1 MKVKT
6 SFFLFFITFLSCNKI
21 NEFDLQGHR
30 GYRGLYPENSTIG
43 FLKSLHVGV
52 NTIELDVVISKDK
65 QVVVSHEPW
74 ISKNICIDQNG
85 NRIINDKE
93 DFNIYSMEYNDIK
106 KFDCGIIGND
116 KFPDQKKI
124 SVFKPTLNHVI
135 KTVENYIKEKK
146 YKTVNYNIEI
156 KSSDKTDL
164 IFHPEVKEFS
174 DLVVNVIKNKKILER
189 TTVQSFD
196 FRVLKYINKNYP
208 EMALSVLVS
217 ENYDPLKNLDDLGF
231 HPDIYSPNYKYLNK
245 EDLELLKQKKI
256 KIIPWTVNSYSD
268 IAKILN
274 LDVDGII
281 SDYPERVL
289 EIKKKYE
296 KI

>member
-1 MKVKT
+1 MTV
-6 SFFLFFITFLSCNKI
+6 LSCNTVK
-21 NEFDLQGHR
+21 EFDLQGHR

-43 FLKSLHVGV
+43 FLKSLDVGV

-65 QVVVSHEPW
+65 HVVVSHEPW

-93 DFNIYSMEYNDIK
+93 NFNIYSMEYNEIK
-106 KFDCGIIGND
+106 KFDCGIIGNE

-124 SVFKPTLNHVI
+124 SVFKPTLNYVI
-135 KTVENYIKEKK
+135 KIIENYIKEKG
-146 YKTVNYNIEI
+146 YKPVNYNIEI
-156 KSSDKTDL
+156 KSSNETDL
-164 IFHPEVKEFS
+164 IFHPDVKEFS
-174 DLVVNVIKNKKILER
+174 ELVVNNIKNNKILER
-189 TTVQSFD
+189 TTIQSFD

-208 EMALSVLVS
+208 EIGLSVLVS
-217 ENYDPLKNLDDLGF
+217 ENYDPQKNLDDLSF
-231 HPDIYSPNYKYLNK
+231 LPDIYSPNYKFINK
-245 EDLELLKQKKI
+245 EDLEYLKKKEI

-274 LDVDGII
+274 LGVDGII

-289 EIKKKYE
+289 EIKK
-296 KI
+296 

>member
-1 MKVKT
+1 MTV
-6 SFFLFFITFLSCNKI
+6 LSCNTVK
-21 NEFDLQGHR
+21 EFDLQGHR

-43 FLKSLHVGV
+43 FLKSLDVGV

-65 QVVVSHEPW
+65 YVVVSHEPW

-93 DFNIYSMEYNDIK
+93 NFNIYLMEYNEIK
-106 KFDCGIIGND
+106 KFDCGIIGNE

-124 SVFKPTLNHVI
+124 SVFKPTLNYVI
-135 KTVENYIKEKK
+135 KIIENYIKEKG
-146 YKTVNYNIEI
+146 YKPVNYNIEI
-156 KSSDKTDL
+156 KSSNETDL
-164 IFHPEVKEFS
+164 IFHPDVKEFS
-174 DLVVNVIKNKKILER
+174 ELVVNNIKNNKILER
-189 TTVQSFD
+189 TTIQSFD

-208 EMALSVLVS
+208 EIGLSVLVS
-217 ENYDPLKNLDDLGF
+217 ENYDPQKNLDDLSF
-231 HPDIYSPNYKYLNK
+231 LPDIYSPNYKFINK
-245 EDLELLKQKKI
+245 EDLEYLKKKKI

-274 LDVDGII
+274 LGVDGII

-289 EIKKKYE
+289 EIKK
-296 KI
+296 

>member
-1 MKVKT
+1 MKIKT
-6 SFFLFFITFLSCNKI
+6 NFILFLFTVLSCNTVK
-21 NEFDLQGHR
+21 EFDLQGHR

-43 FLKSLHVGV
+43 FLKSLDVGV

-65 QVVVSHEPW
+65 HVVVSHEPW

-93 DFNIYSMEYNDIK
+93 NFNIYSMEYNEIK
-106 KFDCGIIGND
+106 KFDCGIIGNE

-124 SVFKPTLNHVI
+124 SVFKPTLNYVI
-135 KTVENYIKEKK
+135 KIIENYIKEKG
-146 YKTVNYNIEI
+146 YKPVNYNIEI
-156 KSSDKTDL
+156 KSSNETDL
-164 IFHPEVKEFS
+164 IFHPDVKEFS
-174 DLVVNVIKNKKILER
+174 ELVVNNIKNNKILER
-189 TTVQSFD
+189 TTIQSFD

-208 EMALSVLVS
+208 QIGLSVLVS
-217 ENYDPLKNLDDLGF
+217 ENYDPQKNLDDLSF
-231 HPDIYSPNYKYLNK
+231 LPDIYSPNYKFINK
-245 EDLELLKQKKI
+245 EDLEYLKKKKI

-274 LDVDGII
+274 LGVDGII

-289 EIKKKYE
+289 EIKK
-296 KI
+296 

>member
-1 MKVKT
+1 MTV
-6 SFFLFFITFLSCNKI
+6 LSCNTVK
-21 NEFDLQGHR
+21 EFDLQGHR

-43 FLKSLHVGV
+43 FLKSLDVGV

-65 QVVVSHEPW
+65 HVVVSHEPW

-93 DFNIYSMEYNDIK
+93 NFNIYSMEYNEIK
-106 KFDCGIIGND
+106 KFDCGIIGNE

-124 SVFKPTLNHVI
+124 SVFKPTLNYVI
-135 KTVENYIKEKK
+135 KIIENYIKEKG
-146 YKTVNYNIEI
+146 YKPVNYNIEI
-156 KSSDKTDL
+156 KSSNKTDL
-164 IFHPEVKEFS
+164 IFHPDVKEFS
-174 DLVVNVIKNKKILER
+174 ELVVNNIKNNKILER
-189 TTVQSFD
+189 TTIQSFD

-208 EMALSVLVS
+208 EIGLSVLVS
-217 ENYDPLKNLDDLGF
+217 ENYDPQKNLDDLSF
-231 HPDIYSPNYKYLNK
+231 LPDIYSPNYKFINK
-245 EDLELLKQKKI
+245 EDLEYLKKKKI

-274 LDVDGII
+274 LGVDGII

-289 EIKKKYE
+289 EIKK
-296 KI
+296 

>member
-1 MKVKT
+1 MKIKT
-6 SFFLFFITFLSCNKI
+6 NFFLFLFTVLSCNTEK
-21 NEFDLQGHR
+21 EFDLQGHR
-30 GYRGLYPENSTIG
+30 GHRGLYPENSIIG
-43 FLKSLHVGV
+43 FLNSLSVGV

-93 DFNIYSMEYNDIK
+93 NFNIYSMDYSEIK

-116 KFPDQKKI
+116 NFPEQKKI
-124 SVFKPTLNHVI
+124 SVFKPTLNYVI
-135 KTVENYIKEKK
+135 KIVENHIKEKG
-146 YKTVNYNIEI
+146 YKPVNYNIEI
-156 KSSDKTDL
+156 KSSNKTDL
-164 IFHPEVKEFS
+164 IFHPNVKEFS
-174 DLVVNVIKNKKILER
+174 DLVVDVIKNKKILER
-189 TTVQSFD
+189 TNVQSFD

-208 EMALSVLVS
+208 EIGLSVLVS
-217 ENYDPLKNLDDLGF
+217 ENYDPQKNLDDLGF
-231 HPDIYSPNYKYLNK
+231 LPDIYSPNYKFLNR
-245 EDLELLKQKKI
+245 EDLEFLKQKKI

-289 EIKKKYE
+289 EIKKKL
-296 KI
+296 

>member
-1 MKVKT
+1 MTV
-6 SFFLFFITFLSCNKI
+6 LSCNTVK
-21 NEFDLQGHR
+21 EFDLQGHR

-43 FLKSLHVGV
+43 FLKALDVGV

-65 QVVVSHEPW
+65 HVVVSHEPW

-93 DFNIYSMEYNDIK
+93 NFNIYSMEYNEIK
-106 KFDCGIIGND
+106 KFDCGIIGNE

-124 SVFKPTLNHVI
+124 SVFKPTLNYVI
-135 KTVENYIKEKK
+135 KIIENYIKEKG
-146 YKTVNYNIEI
+146 YKPVNYNIEI
-156 KSSDKTDL
+156 KSSIKTDL
-164 IFHPEVKEFS
+164 IFHPDVKEFS
-174 DLVVNVIKNKKILER
+174 ELVVNNIKNNKILER
-189 TTVQSFD
+189 TTIQSFD

-208 EMALSVLVS
+208 EIGLSVLVS
-217 ENYDPLKNLDDLGF
+217 ENYDPQKNLDDLSF
-231 HPDIYSPNYKYLNK
+231 LPDIYSPNYKFINK
-245 EDLELLKQKKI
+245 EDLEYLKKKKI

-274 LDVDGII
+274 LGVDGII

-289 EIKKKYE
+289 EIKK
-296 KI
+296 

>member
-1 MKVKT
+1 MTV
-6 SFFLFFITFLSCNKI
+6 LSCNTVK
-21 NEFDLQGHR
+21 EFDLQGHR

-43 FLKSLHVGV
+43 FLKSLDVGV

-65 QVVVSHEPW
+65 HVVVSHEPW

-93 DFNIYSMEYNDIK
+93 NFNIYSMEYNEIK
-106 KFDCGIIGND
+106 KFDCGIIGNE

-124 SVFKPTLNHVI
+124 SVFKPTLNYVI
-135 KTVENYIKEKK
+135 KIIENYVKEKG
-146 YKTVNYNIEI
+146 YKPVNYNIEI
-156 KSSDKTDL
+156 KSSNETDL
-164 IFHPEVKEFS
+164 IFHPDVKEFS
-174 DLVVNVIKNKKILER
+174 ELVVNNIKNNKILER
-189 TTVQSFD
+189 TTIQSFD

-208 EMALSVLVS
+208 EIGLSVLVS
-217 ENYDPLKNLDDLGF
+217 ENYDPQKNLDDLSF
-231 HPDIYSPNYKYLNK
+231 LPDIYSPNYKFINK
-245 EDLELLKQKKI
+245 EDLEYLKKKKI

-274 LDVDGII
+274 LGVDGII

-289 EIKKKYE
+289 EIKK
-296 KI
+296 

>member
-1 MKVKT
+1 MTV
-6 SFFLFFITFLSCNKI
+6 LSCNTVK
-21 NEFDLQGHR
+21 EFDLQGHR

-43 FLKSLHVGV
+43 FLKSLDIGV

-65 QVVVSHEPW
+65 HVVVSHEPW

-93 DFNIYSMEYNDIK
+93 NFNIYSMEYNEIK
-106 KFDCGIIGND
+106 KFDCGIIGNE

-124 SVFKPTLNHVI
+124 SVFKPTLNYVI
-135 KTVENYIKEKK
+135 KIIENYIKEKG
-146 YKTVNYNIEI
+146 YKPVNYNIEI
-156 KSSDKTDL
+156 KSSNKTDL
-164 IFHPEVKEFS
+164 IFHPDVKEFS
-174 DLVVNVIKNKKILER
+174 ELVVNNIKNNKILER
-189 TTVQSFD
+189 TTIQSFD

-208 EMALSVLVS
+208 EIGLSVLVS
-217 ENYDPLKNLDDLGF
+217 ENYDPQKNLDDLSF
-231 HPDIYSPNYKYLNK
+231 LPDIYSPNYKFINK
-245 EDLELLKQKKI
+245 EDLEYLKKKKI

-274 LDVDGII
+274 LGVDGII

-289 EIKKKYE
+289 EIKK
-296 KI
+296 

>member
-1 MKVKT
+1 MTV
-6 SFFLFFITFLSCNKI
+6 LSCNTIK
-21 NEFDLQGHR
+21 EFDLQGHR

-43 FLKSLHVGV
+43 FLKSLDVGV

-65 QVVVSHEPW
+65 HVVVSHEPW

-93 DFNIYSMEYNDIK
+93 NFNIYSMEYNEIK
-106 KFDCGIIGND
+106 KFDCGIIGNE

-124 SVFKPTLNHVI
+124 SVFKPTLNYVI
-135 KTVENYIKEKK
+135 KIIENYIKEKG
-146 YKTVNYNIEI
+146 YKPVNYNIEI
-156 KSSDKTDL
+156 KSSNETDL
-164 IFHPEVKEFS
+164 IFHPDVKEFS
-174 DLVVNVIKNKKILER
+174 ELVVNNIKNNKILER
-189 TTVQSFD
+189 TTIQSFD

-208 EMALSVLVS
+208 EIGLSVLVS
-217 ENYDPLKNLDDLGF
+217 ENYDPQKNLDDLSF
-231 HPDIYSPNYKYLNK
+231 LPDIYSPNYKFINK
-245 EDLELLKQKKI
+245 EDLEYLKKKKI

-274 LDVDGII
+274 LGVDGII

-289 EIKKKYE
+289 EIKK
-296 KI
+296 

>member
-1 MKVKT
+1 LKIKT
-6 SFFLFFITFLSCNKI
+6 NFILFLLTVLSCNTVK
-21 NEFDLQGHR
+21 EFDLQGHR

-43 FLKSLHVGV
+43 FLKSLDVGV

-65 QVVVSHEPW
+65 HVVVSHEPW

-93 DFNIYSMEYNDIK
+93 NFNIYSMEYNEIK
-106 KFDCGIIGND
+106 KFDCGIIGNE

-124 SVFKPTLNHVI
+124 SVFKPTLNYVI
-135 KTVENYIKEKK
+135 KIIENYIKEKG
-146 YKTVNYNIEI
+146 YKPVNYNIEI
-156 KSSDKTDL
+156 KSSNETDL
-164 IFHPEVKEFS
+164 IFHPDVKEFS
-174 DLVVNVIKNKKILER
+174 ELVVNNIKNNKILER
-189 TTVQSFD
+189 TTIQSFD

-208 EMALSVLVS
+208 EIGLSVLVS
-217 ENYDPLKNLDDLGF
+217 ENYDPQKNLDDLSF
-231 HPDIYSPNYKYLNK
+231 LPDIYSPNYKFINK
-245 EDLELLKQKKI
+245 EDLEYLKKKKI

-274 LDVDGII
+274 LGVDGII

-289 EIKKKYE
+289 EIKK
-296 KI
+296 

>member
-1 MKVKT
+1 MTV
-6 SFFLFFITFLSCNKI
+6 LSCNTVK
-21 NEFDLQGHR
+21 EFDLQGHR

-43 FLKSLHVGV
+43 FLKSLDVGV

-65 QVVVSHEPW
+65 HVVVSHEPW

-93 DFNIYSMEYNDIK
+93 NFNIYLMEYNEIK
-106 KFDCGIIGND
+106 KFDCGIIGNE

-124 SVFKPTLNHVI
+124 SVFKPTLNYVI
-135 KTVENYIKEKK
+135 KIIENYIKEKG
-146 YKTVNYNIEI
+146 YKPVNYNIEI
-156 KSSDKTDL
+156 KSSNETDL
-164 IFHPEVKEFS
+164 IFHPDVKEFS
-174 DLVVNVIKNKKILER
+174 ELVVNNIKNNKILER
-189 TTVQSFD
+189 TTIQSFD

-208 EMALSVLVS
+208 EIGLSVLVS
-217 ENYDPLKNLDDLGF
+217 ENYDPQKNLDDLSF
-231 HPDIYSPNYKYLNK
+231 LPDIYSPNYKFINK
-245 EDLELLKQKKI
+245 EDLEYLKKKKI

-274 LDVDGII
+274 LGVDGII

-289 EIKKKYE
+289 EIKK
-296 KI
+296 

>member
-1 MKVKT
+1 MTV
-6 SFFLFFITFLSCNKI
+6 LSCNTVK
-21 NEFDLQGHR
+21 EFDLQGHR

-43 FLKSLHVGV
+43 FLKSLDVGV

-65 QVVVSHEPW
+65 HVVVSHEPW

-93 DFNIYSMEYNDIK
+93 NFNIYSMEYNEIK
-106 KFDCGIIGND
+106 KFDCGIIGNE

-124 SVFKPTLNHVI
+124 SVFKPTLNYVI
-135 KTVENYIKEKK
+135 KIIENYIKEKG
-146 YKTVNYNIEI
+146 YKPVNYNIEI
-156 KSSDKTDL
+156 KSSNETDL
-164 IFHPEVKEFS
+164 IFHPDVKEFS
-174 DLVVNVIKNKKILER
+174 ELVVNNIKNNKILER
-189 TTVQSFD
+189 TTIQSFD

-208 EMALSVLVS
+208 EIGLSVLVS
-217 ENYDPLKNLDDLGF
+217 ENYDPQKNLDDLSF
-231 HPDIYSPNYKYLNK
+231 LPDIYSPNYKLINK
-245 EDLELLKQKKI
+245 EDLEYLKKKKI

-274 LDVDGII
+274 LGVDGII

-289 EIKKKYE
+289 EIKK
-296 KI
+296 

>member
-1 MKVKT
+1 MTV
-6 SFFLFFITFLSCNKI
+6 LSCNTVK
-21 NEFDLQGHR
+21 EFDLQGHR

-43 FLKSLHVGV
+43 FLKSLDVGV

-65 QVVVSHEPW
+65 HVVVSHEPW

-93 DFNIYSMEYNDIK
+93 NFNIYSMEYNEIK
-106 KFDCGIIGND
+106 KFDCGIIGNE

-124 SVFKPTLNHVI
+124 SVFKPTLNYVI
-135 KTVENYIKEKK
+135 KIIENYIKEKG
-146 YKTVNYNIEI
+146 YKPINYNIEI
-156 KSSDKTDL
+156 KSSNETDL
-164 IFHPEVKEFS
+164 IFHPDVKEFS
-174 DLVVNVIKNKKILER
+174 ELVVNNIKNNKILER
-189 TTVQSFD
+189 TTIQSFD

-208 EMALSVLVS
+208 EIGLSVLVS
-217 ENYDPLKNLDDLGF
+217 ENYDPQKNLDDLSF
-231 HPDIYSPNYKYLNK
+231 LPDIYSPNYKFINK
-245 EDLELLKQKKI
+245 EDLEYLKKKKI

-274 LDVDGII
+274 LGVDGII

-289 EIKKKYE
+289 EIKK
-296 KI
+296 

>member
-1 MKVKT
+1 MTV
-6 SFFLFFITFLSCNKI
+6 LSCNTVK
-21 NEFDLQGHR
+21 EFDLQGHR

-43 FLKSLHVGV
+43 FLKSLDVGV

-65 QVVVSHEPW
+65 HVVVSHEPW

-93 DFNIYSMEYNDIK
+93 NFNIYSMEYNEIK
-106 KFDCGIIGND
+106 KFDCGIIGNE

-124 SVFKPTLNHVI
+124 SVFKPTLNYVI
-135 KTVENYIKEKK
+135 KIIENYVKEKG
-146 YKTVNYNIEI
+146 YKPVNYNIEI
-156 KSSDKTDL
+156 KSSNETDL
-164 IFHPEVKEFS
+164 IFHPDVKEFS
-174 DLVVNVIKNKKILER
+174 ELVVNNIKNNKISER
-189 TTVQSFD
+189 TTIQSFD

-208 EMALSVLVS
+208 EIALSVLVS
-217 ENYDPLKNLDDLGF
+217 ENYDPKKNLDDLSF
-231 HPDIYSPNYKYLNK
+231 LPDIYSPNYKFINK
-245 EDLELLKQKKI
+245 EDLEYLKKKKI

-274 LDVDGII
+274 LGVDGII

-289 EIKKKYE
+289 EIKK
-296 KI
+296 

>member
-1 MKVKT
+1 MTV
-6 SFFLFFITFLSCNKI
+6 LSCNTVK
-21 NEFDLQGHR
+21 EFDLQGHR

-43 FLKSLHVGV
+43 FLKSLDVGV

-65 QVVVSHEPW
+65 HVVVSHEPW

-93 DFNIYSMEYNDIK
+93 NFNIYSMEYNEIK
-106 KFDCGIIGND
+106 KFDCGIIGNE

-124 SVFKPTLNHVI
+124 SVFKPTLNYVI
-135 KTVENYIKEKK
+135 KIIENYIKEEG
-146 YKTVNYNIEI
+146 YKPVNYNIEI
-156 KSSDKTDL
+156 KSSNETDL
-164 IFHPEVKEFS
+164 IFHPDVKEFS
-174 DLVVNVIKNKKILER
+174 ELVVNNIKNNKILER
-189 TTVQSFD
+189 TTIQSFD

-208 EMALSVLVS
+208 EIGLSVLVS
-217 ENYDPLKNLDDLGF
+217 ENYDPQKNLDDLSF
-231 HPDIYSPNYKYLNK
+231 LPDIYSPNYKFINK
-245 EDLELLKQKKI
+245 EDLEYLKKKKI

-274 LDVDGII
+274 LGVDGII

-289 EIKKKYE
+289 EIKK
-296 KI
+296 

>member
-1 MKVKT
+1 LTV
-6 SFFLFFITFLSCNKI
+6 LSCNTVK
-21 NEFDLQGHR
+21 EFDLQGHR

-43 FLKSLHVGV
+43 FLKSLDVGV

-65 QVVVSHEPW
+65 HVVVSHEPW

-93 DFNIYSMEYNDIK
+93 NFNIYSMEYNEIK
-106 KFDCGIIGND
+106 KFDCGIIGNE

-124 SVFKPTLNHVI
+124 SVFKPTLNYVI
-135 KTVENYIKEKK
+135 KIIENYIKEKG
-146 YKTVNYNIEI
+146 YKPVNYNIEI
-156 KSSDKTDL
+156 KSSNETDL
-164 IFHPEVKEFS
+164 IFHPDVKEFS
-174 DLVVNVIKNKKILER
+174 ELVVNNIKNNKILER
-189 TTVQSFD
+189 TTIQSFD

-208 EMALSVLVS
+208 EIGLSVLVS
-217 ENYDPLKNLDDLGF
+217 ENYDPQKNLDDLSF
-231 HPDIYSPNYKYLNK
+231 LPDIYSPNYKFINK
-245 EDLELLKQKKI
+245 EDLEYLKKKKI

-274 LDVDGII
+274 LGVDGII

-289 EIKKKYE
+289 EIKK
-296 KI
+296 

>member
-1 MKVKT
+1 LKIKT
-6 SFFLFFITFLSCNKI
+6 NFILFLLTVLSCNTVK
-21 NEFDLQGHR
+21 EFNLQGHR

-43 FLKSLHVGV
+43 FLKSLDVGV

-65 QVVVSHEPW
+65 HVVVSHEPW

-93 DFNIYSMEYNDIK
+93 NFNIYSMEYNEIK
-106 KFDCGIIGND
+106 KFDCGIIGNE

-124 SVFKPTLNHVI
+124 SVFKPTLNYVI
-135 KTVENYIKEKK
+135 KIIENYIKEKG
-146 YKTVNYNIEI
+146 YKPVNYNIEI
-156 KSSDKTDL
+156 KSSNETDL
-164 IFHPEVKEFS
+164 IFHPDVKEFS
-174 DLVVNVIKNKKILER
+174 ELVVNNIKNNKILER
-189 TTVQSFD
+189 TTIQSFD

-208 EMALSVLVS
+208 EIGLSVLVS
-217 ENYDPLKNLDDLGF
+217 ENYDPQKNLDDLSF
-231 HPDIYSPNYKYLNK
+231 LPDIYSPNYKFINK
-245 EDLELLKQKKI
+245 EDLEYLKKKKI

-274 LDVDGII
+274 LGVDGII

-289 EIKKKYE
+289 EIKK
-296 KI
+296 

>member
-1 MKVKT
+1 MTV
-6 SFFLFFITFLSCNKI
+6 LSCNTVK
-21 NEFDLQGHR
+21 EFDLQGHR

-43 FLKSLHVGV
+43 FLKSLDVGV

-65 QVVVSHEPW
+65 HVVVSHEPW

-93 DFNIYSMEYNDIK
+93 NFNIYSMEYNEIK
-106 KFDCGIIGND
+106 KFDCGIIGNE

-124 SVFKPTLNHVI
+124 SVFKPTLNYVI
-135 KTVENYIKEKK
+135 KIVENYIKEKG
-146 YKTVNYNIEI
+146 YKPVNYNIEI
-156 KSSDKTDL
+156 KSSNETDL
-164 IFHPEVKEFS
+164 IFHPDVKEFS
-174 DLVVNVIKNKKILER
+174 ELVVNNIKNNKILER
-189 TTVQSFD
+189 TTIQSFD

-208 EMALSVLVS
+208 EIGLSVLVS
-217 ENYDPLKNLDDLGF
+217 ENYDPQKNLDDLSF
-231 HPDIYSPNYKYLNK
+231 LPDIYSPNYKFINK
-245 EDLELLKQKKI
+245 EDLEYLKKKKI

-274 LDVDGII
+274 LGVDGII

-289 EIKKKYE
+289 EIKK
-296 KI
+296 

>member
-1 MKVKT
+1 LKIKT
-6 SFFLFFITFLSCNKI
+6 NFILFLLTVLSCNTVK
-21 NEFDLQGHR
+21 EFDLQGHR

-43 FLKSLHVGV
+43 FLKSLDVGV

-65 QVVVSHEPW
+65 HVVVSHEPW

-93 DFNIYSMEYNDIK
+93 NFNIYSMEYNEIK
-106 KFDCGIIGND
+106 KFDCGIIGNE

-124 SVFKPTLNHVI
+124 SVFKPTLNYVI
-135 KTVENYIKEKK
+135 KIIENYVKEKG
-146 YKTVNYNIEI
+146 YKPVNYNIEI
-156 KSSDKTDL
+156 KSSNETDL
-164 IFHPEVKEFS
+164 IFHPDVKEFS
-174 DLVVNVIKNKKILER
+174 ELVVNNIKNNKILER
-189 TTVQSFD
+189 TTIQSFD

-208 EMALSVLVS
+208 EIGLSVLVS
-217 ENYDPLKNLDDLGF
+217 ENYDPQKNLDDLSF
-231 HPDIYSPNYKYLNK
+231 LPDIYSPNYKFINK
-245 EDLELLKQKKI
+245 EDLEYLKKKKI

-274 LDVDGII
+274 LGVDGII

-289 EIKKKYE
+289 EIKK
-296 KI
+296 

>member
-1 MKVKT
+1 MTV
-6 SFFLFFITFLSCNKI
+6 LSCNTVK
-21 NEFDLQGHR
+21 EFDLQGHR

-43 FLKSLHVGV
+43 FLNSLDLGV

-65 QVVVSHEPW
+65 HVVVSHEPW

-93 DFNIYSMEYNDIK
+93 NFNIYSMEYNEIK
-106 KFDCGIIGND
+106 KFDCGIIGNE

-124 SVFKPTLNHVI
+124 SVFKPTLNYVI
-135 KTVENYIKEKK
+135 KIIENYIKEKG
-146 YKTVNYNIEI
+146 YKPVNYNIEI
-156 KSSDKTDL
+156 KSSNETDL
-164 IFHPEVKEFS
+164 IFHPDVKEFS
-174 DLVVNVIKNKKILER
+174 ELVVNNIKNNKILER
-189 TTVQSFD
+189 TTIQSFD

-208 EMALSVLVS
+208 EIGLSVLVS
-217 ENYDPLKNLDDLGF
+217 ENYDPQKNLDDLSF
-231 HPDIYSPNYKYLNK
+231 LPDIYSPNYKFINK
-245 EDLELLKQKKI
+245 EDLEYLKKKKI

-274 LDVDGII
+274 LGVDGII

-289 EIKKKYE
+289 EIKK
-296 KI
+296 

>member
-1 MKVKT
+1 LKIKT
-6 SFFLFFITFLSCNKI
+6 NFILFLLTVLSCNTVK
-21 NEFDLQGHR
+21 EFDLQGHR

-43 FLKSLHVGV
+43 FLKSLDVGV

-65 QVVVSHEPW
+65 HVVVSHEPW

-93 DFNIYSMEYNDIK
+93 NFNIYSMEYNEIK
-106 KFDCGIIGND
+106 KFDCGIIGNE

-124 SVFKPTLNHVI
+124 SVFKPTLNYVI
-135 KTVENYIKEKK
+135 KIVENYIKEKG
-146 YKTVNYNIEI
+146 YKPVNYNIEI
-156 KSSDKTDL
+156 KSSNETDL
-164 IFHPEVKEFS
+164 IFHPDVKEFS
-174 DLVVNVIKNKKILER
+174 ELVVNNIKNNKILER
-189 TTVQSFD
+189 TTIQSFD

-208 EMALSVLVS
+208 EIGLSVLVS
-217 ENYDPLKNLDDLGF
+217 ENYDPQKNLDDLSF
-231 HPDIYSPNYKYLNK
+231 LPDIYSPNYKFINK
-245 EDLELLKQKKI
+245 EDLEYLKKKKI

-274 LDVDGII
+274 LGVDGII

-289 EIKKKYE
+289 EIKK
-296 KI
+296 

>member
-1 MKVKT
+1 MTV
-6 SFFLFFITFLSCNKI
+6 LSCNTVK
-21 NEFDLQGHR
+21 EFDLQGHR

-43 FLKSLHVGV
+43 FLKSLDVGV

-65 QVVVSHEPW
+65 HVVVSHEPW

-93 DFNIYSMEYNDIK
+93 NFNIYSMEYNEIK
-106 KFDCGIIGND
+106 KFDCGIIGNE

-124 SVFKPTLNHVI
+124 SVFKPTLNYVI
-135 KTVENYIKEKK
+135 KIIENYIKEKG
-146 YKTVNYNIEI
+146 YKPVNYNIEI
-156 KSSDKTDL
+156 KSSNETDL
-164 IFHPEVKEFS
+164 IFHPDVKEFS
-174 DLVVNVIKNKKILER
+174 ELVVNNIKNNKILER
-189 TTVQSFD
+189 TTIQSFD

-208 EMALSVLVS
+208 EIGLSVLVS
-217 ENYDPLKNLDDLGF
+217 ENYDPQKNLDDLSF
-231 HPDIYSPNYKYLNK
+231 LPDIYSPNYKFINK
-245 EDLELLKQKKI
+245 EDLEYLKKKKI

-274 LDVDGII
+274 LGVDGII

-289 EIKKKYE
+289 EIKK
-296 KI
+296 

>member
-1 MKVKT
+1 M
-6 SFFLFFITFLSCNKI
+6 
-21 NEFDLQGHR
+21 
-30 GYRGLYPENSTIG
+30 
-43 FLKSLHVGV
+43 
-52 NTIELDVVISKDK
+52 
-65 QVVVSHEPW
+65 
-74 ISKNICIDQNG
+74 
-85 NRIINDKE
+85 
-93 DFNIYSMEYNDIK
+93 
-106 KFDCGIIGND
+106 
-116 KFPDQKKI
+116 
-124 SVFKPTLNHVI
+124 
-135 KTVENYIKEKK
+135 
-146 YKTVNYNIEI
+146 
-156 KSSDKTDL
+156 
-164 IFHPEVKEFS
+164 
-174 DLVVNVIKNKKILER
+174 VVNVIKNKKILER

-217 ENYDPLKNLDDLGF
+217 ENYNPLKNLYDLGF

-274 LDVDGII
+274 LDIDGII

>member
-1 MKVKT
+1 MTV
-6 SFFLFFITFLSCNKI
+6 LSCNTVK
-21 NEFDLQGHR
+21 EFDLQGHR

-43 FLKSLHVGV
+43 FLKSMDVGV

-65 QVVVSHEPW
+65 HVVVSHEPW

-93 DFNIYSMEYNDIK
+93 NFNIYSMEYNEIK
-106 KFDCGIIGND
+106 KFDCGIIGNE

-124 SVFKPTLNHVI
+124 SVFKPTLNYVI
-135 KTVENYIKEKK
+135 KIIENYIKEKG
-146 YKTVNYNIEI
+146 YKPVNYNIEI
-156 KSSDKTDL
+156 KSSNETDL
-164 IFHPEVKEFS
+164 IFHPDVKEFS
-174 DLVVNVIKNKKILER
+174 ELVVNNIKNNKILER
-189 TTVQSFD
+189 TTIQSFD

-208 EMALSVLVS
+208 EIGLSVLVS
-217 ENYDPLKNLDDLGF
+217 ENYDPQKNLDDLSF
-231 HPDIYSPNYKYLNK
+231 LPDIYSPNYKFINK
-245 EDLELLKQKKI
+245 EDLEYLKKKKI

-274 LDVDGII
+274 LGVDGII

-289 EIKKKYE
+289 EIKK
-296 KI
+296 

>member
-1 MKVKT
+1 MKIKT
-6 SFFLFFITFLSCNKI
+6 NFFLFLFTVLSCNTEK
-21 NEFDLQGHR
+21 EFDLQGHR
-30 GYRGLYPENSTIG
+30 GHRGLYPENSVIG
-43 FLKSLHVGV
+43 FLNSLSVGV

-93 DFNIYSMEYNDIK
+93 NFNIYSMDYSEIK

-116 KFPDQKKI
+116 NFPEQKKI
-124 SVFKPTLNHVI
+124 SVFKPKLNYVI
-135 KTVENYIKEKK
+135 KTVENHIKEKG
-146 YKTVNYNIEI
+146 YKPVNYNIEI
-156 KSSDKTDL
+156 KSSNKTDL
-164 IFHPEVKEFS
+164 IFHPNVKEFS
-174 DLVVNVIKNKKILER
+174 DLVVDVIKNKKILER
-189 TTVQSFD
+189 TNVQSFD

-208 EMALSVLVS
+208 EIGLSVLVS
-217 ENYDPLKNLDDLGF
+217 ENYDPQKNLDDLGF
-231 HPDIYSPNYKYLNK
+231 LPDIYSPNYKFINK
-245 EDLELLKQKKI
+245 EDLEYLKKKKI

-289 EIKKKYE
+289 EIKKKL
-296 KI
+296 

>member
-1 MKVKT
+1 MTV
-6 SFFLFFITFLSCNKI
+6 LSCNTVK
-21 NEFDLQGHR
+21 EFDLQGHR

-43 FLKSLHVGV
+43 FLKSLDVGV

-65 QVVVSHEPW
+65 HVVVSHEPW

-93 DFNIYSMEYNDIK
+93 NFNIYSMEYNEIK
-106 KFDCGIIGND
+106 KFDCGIIGNE

-124 SVFKPTLNHVI
+124 SVFKPTLNYVI
-135 KTVENYIKEKK
+135 KIIENYIKEEG
-146 YKTVNYNIEI
+146 YKPVNYNIEI
-156 KSSDKTDL
+156 KSSNETDL
-164 IFHPEVKEFS
+164 IFHPDVKEFS
-174 DLVVNVIKNKKILER
+174 ELVVNNIKNNKILER
-189 TTVQSFD
+189 TTIQSFD

-208 EMALSVLVS
+208 EIGLSVLVS
-217 ENYDPLKNLDDLGF
+217 ENYDPQKNLDDLSF
-231 HPDIYSPNYKYLNK
+231 LPDIYSPNYKFINK
-245 EDLELLKQKKI
+245 EDLEYLKQKKI

-274 LDVDGII
+274 LGVDGII

-289 EIKKKYE
+289 EIKK
-296 KI
+296 

>member
-1 MKVKT
+1 MKAKNIE
-6 SFFLFFITFLSCNKI
+6 LNKELSPIQKAI
-21 NEFDLQGHR
+21 YGTDDSI
-30 GYRGLYPENSTIG
+30 PTIG
-43 FLKSLHVGV
+43 MGTWLTFDVGH
-52 NTIELDVVISKDK
+52 NT
-65 QVVVSHEPW
+65 
-74 ISKNICIDQNG
+74 
-85 NRIINDKE
+85 
-93 DFNIYSMEYNDIK
+93 
-106 KFDCGIIGND
+106 
-116 KFPDQKKI
+116 
-124 SVFKPTLNHVI
+124 
-135 KTVENYIKEKK
+135 
-146 YKTVNYNIEI
+146 
-156 KSSDKTDL
+156 
-164 IFHPEVKEFS
+164 
-174 DLVVNVIKNKKILER
+174 KKILER

>member
-1 MKVKT
+1 MTV
-6 SFFLFFITFLSCNKI
+6 LSCNTVK
-21 NEFDLQGHR
+21 EFDLQGHR

-43 FLKSLHVGV
+43 FLKSLDVGV

-65 QVVVSHEPW
+65 HVVVSHEPW

-93 DFNIYSMEYNDIK
+93 NFNIYLMEYNEIK
-106 KFDCGIIGND
+106 KFDCGIIGNE

-124 SVFKPTLNHVI
+124 SVFKPTLNYVI
-135 KTVENYIKEKK
+135 KIIENYIKEKG
-146 YKTVNYNIEI
+146 YKPVNYNIEI
-156 KSSDKTDL
+156 KSSNKTDL
-164 IFHPEVKEFS
+164 IFHPDVKEFS
-174 DLVVNVIKNKKILER
+174 ELVVNNIKNNKILER
-189 TTVQSFD
+189 TTIQSFD

-208 EMALSVLVS
+208 EIGLSVLVS
-217 ENYDPLKNLDDLGF
+217 ENYDPQKNLDDLSF
-231 HPDIYSPNYKYLNK
+231 LPDIYSPNYKFINK
-245 EDLELLKQKKI
+245 EDLEYLKKKKI

-274 LDVDGII
+274 LGVDGII

-289 EIKKKYE
+289 EIKK
-296 KI
+296 